1 MRIEYTTK
9 LIMQEDLHSLY
20 ESLGWNSFLQLN
32 QEQLAKAMEQS
43 WYVIYAYDGEK
54 LVATGRVVSD
64 GIINAYVCGLGV
76 IEEYRNKG
84 IGTEFSKRLMDY
96 CKNDN
101 VHIQLFCEEKL
112 VSYYEKMGFKVFT
125 IGMKVKEE

>member
-20 ESLGWNSFLQLN
+20 EILGWNNFLRLN
-32 QEQLAKAMEQS
+32 QDQLAKAMEQS

-64 GIINAYVCGLGV
+64 GII
-76 IEEYRNKG
+76 
-84 IGTEFSKRLMDY
+84 
-96 CKNDN
+96 
-101 VHIQLFCEEKL
+101 
-112 VSYYEKMGFKVFT
+112 
-125 IGMKVKEE
+125 